1 MTDVDVDKTVA
12 WAFSFPLAVER
23 GRGAFCT
30 ATFLIRGLAA
40 AAAFQAGLLE
50 LAAVL
55 LEDVFFVCSFFGAS
69 TTFAGFG
76 ESCRG
81 FLTSN
86 VASARSAAVLVGTTV
101 VTATASSFVYGL

>member
-12 WAFSFPLAVER
+12 WAFSFPLAAER

-30 ATFLIRGLAA
+30 ATFLIGLAA
-40 AAAFQAGLLE
+40 AAAFPAGLLE